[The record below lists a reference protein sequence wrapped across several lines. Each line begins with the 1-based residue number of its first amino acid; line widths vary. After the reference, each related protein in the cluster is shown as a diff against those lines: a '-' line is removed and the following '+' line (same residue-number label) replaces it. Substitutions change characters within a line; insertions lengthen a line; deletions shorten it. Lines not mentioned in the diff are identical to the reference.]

1 MNKLFLII
9 CSLFISFGAMA
20 GTINC
25 GHVTLKTVY
34 VQGDRDG
41 GFHANKMLIILGD
54 DKLSVCSNF
63 SFAYLE
69 NTDAAYDGTLS
80 MAMAAY
86 LSGKKLRIQV
96 ENSPIQADARRIAWV
111 NF

>member
-1 MNKLFLII
+1 M
-9 CSLFISFGAMA
+9 FISFCAYS

-25 GHVTLKTVY
+25 GVATLTTVY

-41 GFHANKMLIILGD
+41 GFHANKMLLILGS
-54 DKLSVCSNF
+54 DKLSECNDIT
-63 SFAYLE
+63 FAYLE
-69 NTDAAYDGTLS
+69 NTDAAYNGTLS

-86 LSGKKLRIQV
+86 LSGKKLRVQV
-96 ENSPIQADARRIAWV
+96 EDGPIQAGARRIAWV